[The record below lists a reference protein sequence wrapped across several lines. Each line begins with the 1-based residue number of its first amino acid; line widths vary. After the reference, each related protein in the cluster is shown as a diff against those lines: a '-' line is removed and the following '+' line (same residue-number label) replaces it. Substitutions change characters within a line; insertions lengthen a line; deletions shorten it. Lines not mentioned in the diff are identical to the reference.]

1 MTGKYLDN
9 MELKCSPR
17 LNGGLI
23 KMSAFIQVDY
33 LRARAAACEPRGSGH
48 NVTIFPAYTGPTC
61 HADQWRTCGKIKWPL
76 GIGSLLVYEW
86 FLVESLHEMPKNRS
100 KQIQ

>member
-33 LRARAAACEPRGSGH
+33 LRAGQQLASRGGRVITLQYFQLTRAQ
-48 NVTIFPAYTGPTC
+48 
-61 HADQWRTCGKIKWPL
+61 HATRTNGVPVAKL
-76 GIGSLLVYEW
+76 YG
-86 FLVESLHEMPKNRS
+86 R
-100 KQIQ
+100 

>member
-48 NVTIFPAYTGPTC
+48 NVTIFPAYTGTTC
-61 HADQWRTCGKIKWPL
+61 HSDQWHSV
-76 GIGSLLVYEW
+76 GIGSTLVNEW

-100 KQIQ
+100 KQIQSFSVF